1 VQGQAISSL
10 LWFAAVI
17 AAIPLA
23 LWLFKRS
30 PLGAGMAGQ
39 GAAPMKVVGA
49 LALSPSQR
57 IVTVEVG
64 EGAARTRLVLGVTA
78 QQITTLHQLPAG
90 ADPS

>member
-10 LWFAAVI
+10 LWFAAIV
-17 AAIPLA
+17 AAIPLV
-23 LWLFKRS
+23 LWLVKRS
-30 PLGAGMAGQ
+30 PLGGGMTGQ
-39 GAAPMKVVGA
+39 NVAAAKVVGA

-90 ADPS
+90 AEQP